1 MRSGSLRWNAL
12 FLSGFL
18 FLVLFLASLISMT
31 FLGGDRE
38 RIFETAR
45 HRLESHVWFLAEYTE
60 RLLDVVN
67 GRFAHLS
74 RDIVAHGGLAGH
86 SGAGTESGTESGTGD
101 RSDGRH
107 GSGAGLWSDER
118 LADEVQQ
125 TFAFLPELANM
136 VILDAGGNVRYAM
149 RPGRVPLIVSRNAA
163 GFAAHRDSHELS
175 RFSAFPPEGGQPGQL
190 FLSWRLGKADGE
202 FLGILLAEISPV
214 ALYERF
220 RAAHVQRPD
229 AMLLLDRT
237 SRTIGA
243 WRHPEGDA
251 AALFDGVGR
260 VAVAPGGMTQVR
272 GKTGFALVY
281 GMPRYPLRVAAAYE
295 LAGLLDEWERRRNW
309 LIGMVMVFS
318 ALGLWITYILYRQRQ
333 MLSTTRAALSRRDK
347 YYRTLAENFPVGI
360 IMLFDRSGRIT
371 IADGQ
376 GLEAAGL
383 RKVQM
388 EGRRPTECLPPEVAS
403 QLAPHHAAVL
413 EGRRVNFTV
422 SVKDRVYHAHAQ
434 PLLNDRGE
442 VEAGMTVLTDV
453 TRREEYETALRKAK
467 EAAEA
472 ASELKGQFV
481 ANISHEL
488 RTPISGIM
496 GITEVALSEGPP
508 EKWHRHFTIIKN
520 VSDGLLGVIND
531 VLDFSRIEAG
541 KMTLE
546 RKPFNLHSLLT
557 DCMETLRLRAEQKG
571 LALRMEFDGGLE
583 HWVTGDPGRLR
594 QVLVNLMDNA
604 IKFTESGQVLVEVHR
619 VGSAPGRQ
627 AVLFSI
633 TDSGVGI
640 PEDRLG
646 DLFNSFS
653 QVDGSLS
660 RQHGGS
666 GLGLAICRHLVHLMG
681 GSLGVESRSGE
692 GSRFYF
698 SVSLEMRA
706 PEELAGL
713 HAALSQGCG
722 TASAVRPLRILL
734 AEDNDLNQEFLTY
747 FLEDHGH
754 TVSVAG
760 NGEEAV
766 RMVRQGGVDIVLMD
780 VQMPVLSGLEAT
792 RILRESPESYSAIP
806 IVALTAHAMAGDRE
820 RFLQAGMDAF
830 VGKPVDRDR
839 LARAL
844 DEAWTVAM
852 ARGWRGA

>member
-74 RDIVAHGGLAGH
+74 RDIAAHGGLAGH
-86 SGAGTESGTESGTGD
+86 SGPVN
-101 RSDGRH
+101 
-107 GSGAGLWSDER
+107 GADVWSDER

-136 VILDAGGNVRYAM
+136 LILDAGGKVRYAM
-149 RPGRVPLIVSRNAA
+149 RPDRVPLIVSRNAA
-163 GFAAHRDSHELS
+163 GFAAHRDSHEPS
-175 RFSAFPPEGGQPGQL
+175 RFSVFPPEGGQPGQL

-202 FLGILLAEISPV
+202 FVGVLLAEISPV

-237 SRTIGA
+237 NRTIGA
-243 WRHPEGDA
+243 WRHPEGEA
-251 AALFDGVGR
+251 AALFDGVGKI
-260 VAVAPGGMTQVR
+260 AVAPGGMTQLR
-272 GKTGFALVY
+272 GETGFILVY

-295 LAGLLDEWERRRNW
+295 LSGLLDEWERRRNW

-333 MLSTTRAALSRRDK
+333 MLRTTREALSRRDK

-383 RKVQM
+383 RKAQM
-388 EGRRPTECLPPEVAS
+388 EGRQPPECLPPEVAS

-413 EGRRVNFTV
+413 EGRRANFTV

-557 DCMETLRLRAEQKG
+557 DCMETLRLRAEQKRLG
-571 LALRMEFDGGLE
+571 LRMEFDSGLE
-583 HWVTGDPGRLR
+583 QWVTGDPGRLR

-604 IKFTESGQVLVEVHR
+604 IKFTETGQVQVEVHR
-619 VGSAPGRQ
+619 VGNAPGRQ

-633 TDSGVGI
+633 TDSGIGI

-666 GLGLAICRHLVHLMG
+666 GLGLAICRHLVQLMG

-698 SVSLEMRA
+698 SLSLETRA
-706 PEELAGL
+706 PVELAGL
-713 HAALSQGCG
+713 HAALPQGCG
-722 TASAVRPLRILL
+722 GADAAARKLRILL

-754 TVSVAG
+754 TVLVAG

-766 RMVRQGGVDIVLMD
+766 RLVRQGGVDIVLMD

-792 RILRESPESYSAIP
+792 RILRESPEPYSVIP

-839 LARAL
+839 LSRAL

-852 ARGWRGA
+852 SRGWRGA